1 VLDRHHCPHTG
12 VHNYFD
18 KAEPLLAVGSI
29 VEVRPGRF
37 VWRCHVADDRAGTAR
52 DRRAAESELGRAVAS
67 RVARKRAA
75 S

>member
-1 VLDRHHCPHTG
+1 VLDRHLCPHTG
-12 VHNYFD
+12 VHNYFH

-52 DRRAAESELGRAVAS
+52 DRHAAESELKRAVAS
-67 RVARKRAA
+67 PQKRPKA
-75 S
+75 